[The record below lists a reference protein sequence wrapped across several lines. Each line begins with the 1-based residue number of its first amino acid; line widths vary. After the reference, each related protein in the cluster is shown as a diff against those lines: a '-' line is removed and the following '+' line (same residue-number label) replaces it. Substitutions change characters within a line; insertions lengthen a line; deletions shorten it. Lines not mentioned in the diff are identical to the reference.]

1 VICYTLKLYLV
12 LGIIDVIR
20 AYPNWKLIV
29 PTGSE
34 AVFAFKAEQDPDYA
48 NFWVRLQTLP
58 EKMIYSSFKEGLS
71 RIAQDDSVMLS
82 QDIFIKSF
90 VMSNPFYAQKLQVL
104 STGKKEQGY
113 IKVEHNTFMS
123 RD

>member
-1 VICYTLKLYLV
+1 
-12 LGIIDVIR
+12 VIR
-20 AYPNWKLIV
+20 AYPNWNLIV

-48 NFWVRLQTLP
+48 NFWVRMQTLP
-58 EKMIYSSFKEGLS
+58 EEMIYSSFEEGL
-71 RIAQDDSVMLS
+71 RMIAQDDSVMLS

-90 VMSNPFYAQKLQVL
+90 LISNPFYAQKLQVM
-104 STGKKEQGY
+104 STGKKEQGL
-113 IKVEHNTFMS
+113 IKFEHHTFLS